1 MAFVPWVIVLGR
13 WRFISSYQICT
24 DPCGNFVLFTS
35 CMFWYAFLFQK
46 KEAEFFAQNEGMYGD
61 KEHLSQVT
69 TNLIFCNTSFKA
81 KMIYMIY
88 NFYFLQQ
95 EYIRGISA
103 WNFNLDDLKRQAAL
117 VSRSFIVNKL
127 SMLFFFLH
135 LWELFVGKDLTM
147 VILMWIPFFMFRFK
161 MMMTSQLQKFKSGT
175 ANKRVDL
182 ISQLIF

>member
-1 MAFVPWVIVLGR
+1 
-13 WRFISSYQICT
+13 
-24 DPCGNFVLFTS
+24 
-35 CMFWYAFLFQK
+35 
-46 KEAEFFAQNEGMYGD
+46 MYGD
-61 KEHLSQVT
+61 KEHLSQVM

-103 WNFNLDDLKRQAAL
+103 WNFNLEDLKRQAAL

-135 LWELFVGKDLTM
+135 L
-147 VILMWIPFFMFRFK
+147 
-161 MMMTSQLQKFKSGT
+161 
-175 ANKRVDL
+175 
-182 ISQLIF
+182 